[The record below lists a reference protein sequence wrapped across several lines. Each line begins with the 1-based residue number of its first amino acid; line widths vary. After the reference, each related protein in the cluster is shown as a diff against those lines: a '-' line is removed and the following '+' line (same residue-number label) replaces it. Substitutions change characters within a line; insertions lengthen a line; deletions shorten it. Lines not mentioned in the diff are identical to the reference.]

1 MSLRTGGFCML
12 EKLSILLIGMA
23 LIVGGI
29 YFLFYRT
36 FYSWKYGL
44 VNMGSYHSVIGVI
57 FLIVG
62 LFFIYKIVK
71 AIIRHKT

>member
-1 MSLRTGGFCML
+1 ML
-12 EKLSILLIGMA
+12 ERLSILLIGML

-29 YFLFYRT
+29 YFLFHRT

-62 LFFIYKIVK
+62 LFFVYKIVK
-71 AIIRHKT
+71 SIIRHKE

>member
-1 MSLRTGGFCML
+1 ML
-12 EKLSILLIGMA
+12 EKIFILLIG
-23 LIVGGI
+23 ISSIIGGL
-29 YFLFYRT
+29 YLLFYKA

-62 LFFIYKIVK
+62 LFFIYKTLK
-71 AIIRHKT
+71 SKIRHKT

>member
-1 MSLRTGGFCML
+1 MF
-12 EKLSILLIGMA
+12 EKLSILLIGMS

-29 YFLFYRT
+29 YLLFCRT

-44 VNMGSYHSVIGVI
+44 VNMGPYHSAIGVI

-62 LFFIYKIVK
+62 LFFVYKIVK
-71 AIIRHKT
+71 SIIRNKT

>member
-1 MSLRTGGFCML
+1 ML
-12 EKLSILLIGMA
+12 EKISILLIGMS

-29 YFLFYRT
+29 YLLFDRA
-36 FYSWKYGL
+36 FYSWKYGS
-44 VNMGSYHSVIGVI
+44 VNMGSYHSVVGAI

-71 AIIRHKT
+71 SIIRHKT

>member
-1 MSLRTGGFCML
+1 ML
-12 EKLSILLIGMA
+12 EKISILLIGMS

-29 YFLFYRT
+29 YLLFYRT

-44 VNMGSYHSVIGVI
+44 VNMGSYHSVIGII

-62 LFFIYKIVK
+62 LFFVYKIVK
-71 AIIRHKT
+71 SIIRHKP